1 MPLSNNCHKG
11 KPFVSKIRVL
21 RKGVEE
27 VEAGLFSSFL
37 LSNED
42 TLSLFR
48 VSVTTV
54 MLTQIR

>member
-1 MPLSNNCHKG
+1 MTVNA
-11 KPFVSKIRVL
+11 FVGEIRVL
-21 RKGVEE
+21 RKAVEE

-48 VSVTTV
+48 VSVIPV
-54 MLTQIR
+54 MLAQIR

>member
-1 MPLSNNCHKG
+1 MSE
-11 KPFVSKIRVL
+11 FRVL

-37 LSNED
+37 LPNED
-42 TLSLFR
+42 PPSLFR
-48 VSVTTV
+48 VSVTTA